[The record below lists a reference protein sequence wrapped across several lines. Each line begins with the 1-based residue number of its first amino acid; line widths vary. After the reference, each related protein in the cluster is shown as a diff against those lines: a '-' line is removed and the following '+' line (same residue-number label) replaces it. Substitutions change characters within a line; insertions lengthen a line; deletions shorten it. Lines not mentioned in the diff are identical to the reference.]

1 MLFHRVRQLI
11 PCQSDPNEAKR
22 MRGRAQIH
30 NIPCTRGQH
39 PGNSGLLAAR
49 QHKELVRVKI
59 QFVVRH
65 VSASIRVEVIEYKNS
80 LARSSAIRVLIT
92 PWMLIP
98 VHAFPCERR

>member
-1 MLFHRVRQLI
+1 
-11 PCQSDPNEAKR
+11 
-22 MRGRAQIH
+22 
-30 NIPCTRGQH
+30 
-39 PGNSGLLAAR
+39 
-49 QHKELVRVKI
+49 LVRVKI

-80 LARSSAIRVLIT
+80 LARSSAIRVFIT